1 MKKFFAITLL
11 LIMLVITQ
19 ENACEGYADL
29 TACENNGD
37 EKLCLFDSEG
47 SSCHEIVNKG
57 EYCEYN
63 TENHQ
68 CSKKDGVEEDVTKLC
83 KLGNLSEDPVPC
95 ESVEAQCHDYDS
107 EQNKC
112 LLLENCGYETDNCFS
127 VTLDSGCQFSSDG
140 NHCSIE
146 SNAKICELKPAEP
159 AQEKNKHCV
168 KRDIQCSDLNSD
180 SDKCKQ
186 AVFQD
191 ATKKCYYDSS
201 QCVEV
206 SIESGCT
213 FNNDDKQC
221 TGEYLSEGKTCAL
234 DETSPAACKK
244 RNIECNE
251 FDGNKNKCESA
262 KLLHKNIECIYN
274 EQNQCVE
281 KSECEFKSD
290 ADEKCV
296 SKSPSKIKCTLN
308 SGENGCDERAVLC
321 SDFESDEA
329 GCKAAIITTPG
340 KKCFYD
346 STKASN
352 KCYDDTWTCENTSTD
367 QCESFTPSDTNKQ
380 CSLNKDTNKCE
391 ETSKAETKSETK
403 TESKSNGATSL
414 KLLLSIISLLVI
426 F

>member
-19 ENACEGYADL
+19 ENECAGYEGQDACEK
-29 TACENNGD
+29 NGD
-37 EKLCLFDSEG
+37 GKLCLFDSEG
-47 SSCHEIVNKG
+47 STGCHEFVNKG

-63 TENHQ
+63 TENHL
-68 CSKKDGVEEDVTKLC
+68 CSKKADATEDVSKLC
-83 KLGNLSEDPVPC
+83 RLGSLEDDPVPC
-95 ESVEAQCHDYDS
+95 ESVNAQCHDYDS
-107 EQNKC
+107 DQEKC
-112 LLLENCGYETDNCFS
+112 KQLSNCGFESGNCFS
-127 VTLDSGCQFSSDG
+127 VTLDSGCEFNSDE
-140 NHCSIE
+140 NQCSIE
-146 SNAKICELKPAEP
+146 SNTEICYFDDN
-159 AQEKNKHCV
+159 NKHCA
-168 KRDIQCSDLNSD
+168 KRNIQCSDLNSD
-180 SDKCKQ
+180 LDKCRQ
-186 AVFQD
+186 AVLQD

-201 QCVEV
+201 QCLEV

-213 FNNDDKQC
+213 FDNDNKQC

-234 DETSPAACKK
+234 DETSPVACKK

-251 FDGNKNKCESA
+251 FNGNKDKCESA
-262 KLLHKNIECIYN
+262 KIRHKNKECIYN

-290 ADEKCV
+290 PTKECV

-308 SGENGCDERAVLC
+308 TNQDGCDETTVSC
-321 SDFESDEA
+321 SDFESNATE
-329 GCKAAIITTPG
+329 CKAAILTTSG

-346 STKASN
+346 SSKTSN
-352 KCYDDTWTCENTSTD
+352 KCYEDTWTCENTSID